1 MSSSARFHIRNQ
13 TKYKQQVSLDPPGGS
28 HHFQFM
34 VEPNQ
39 VMALNQSSVPPGTKI
54 SVIPPP
60 TTDLQWNTPILNGQ
74 VRGASITI
82 TLKIDEGWVYNA
94 GDLGFSHASFPV
106 NPNLPLYAADINL
119 HRGHHVQLRR

>member
-34 VEPNQ
+34 VEPNE

-54 SVIPPP
+54 SVVPPP

-82 TLKIDEGWVYNA
+82 TLKSLARFRGEATSSSVWRILPFILLLLSTAIAVGEGGIKSNNY
-94 GDLGFSHASFPV
+94 
-106 NPNLPLYAADINL
+106 
-119 HRGHHVQLRR
+119 R

>member
-34 VEPNQ
+34 VEPN
-39 VMALNQSSVPPGTKI
+39 
-54 SVIPPP
+54 
-60 TTDLQWNTPILNGQ
+60 Q